1 MNAYLQRKDALVKD
15 DEEAV
20 NKSVGVM
27 AEKVSAVVP
36 SQLDGKGL
44 EAWQNHKTLYE
55 TKLKEMQHIADLE
68 KKRPYFSHISEIMY
82 CTVNSFGLKQ
92 GNLFV
97 AFCPMAFNNEGAY
110 WISQNKKIKKPLF
123 WRENAFVWRNKG
135 GIMI

>member
-55 TKLKEMQHIADLE
+55 TKLKEMQHIAGLE

-82 CTVNSFGLKQ
+82 CTIKSFGLKQ

-97 AFCPMAFNNEGAY
+97 AFFPMAFNNEGAY
-110 WISQNKKIKKPLF
+110 WISQNKEIKNPYFGEKMLSCG
-123 WRENAFVWRNKG
+123 EIKEEL
-135 GIMI
+135 